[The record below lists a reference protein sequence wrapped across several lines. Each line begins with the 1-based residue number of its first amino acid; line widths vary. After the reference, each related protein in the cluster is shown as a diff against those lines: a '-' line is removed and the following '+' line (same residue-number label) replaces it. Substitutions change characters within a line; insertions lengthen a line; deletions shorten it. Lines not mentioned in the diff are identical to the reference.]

1 MPLIA
6 EVSLAY
12 KSTQPVETLP
22 TITCPE
28 EAAEYLRSIWD
39 KNTIELRE
47 ECIIVLLNNAKRVLA
62 DISITRRLV
71 DAGKILGI
79 TVDDHIIITQSGYLS
94 LNDEGLI

>member
-1 MPLIA
+1 MNLIKKDINQYPREPSA
-6 EVSLAY
+6 VFQLALLG
-12 KSTQPVETLP
+12 KAST
-22 TITCPE
+22 
-28 EAAEYLRSIWD
+28 
-39 KNTIELRE
+39 
-47 ECIIVLLNNAKRVLA
+47 A